1 MVSAPAASTPMA
13 DFEAAF
19 LAEAGRRPRT
29 ELRQAMSE
37 ILPWLGRCA
46 RHDGPRILRSVPQMV
61 RGIGWPSTGS
71 AKRDH
76 QRYRNNIANR
86 LEQLVRIGWVERWE
100 AVYSPNGEGVGIL
113 IVLTPAG
120 VAQSVG
126 ATSRR
131 PLCETRHRGRVSRI
145 PVVAPPCGNASVG
158 RSSQCSPRGKA
169 SVRARTH
176 ERRTDD
182 GGRRRTLHIE
192 RLRQTCRR
200 DGNGRCLRPA
210 ARSGADPVAVAVV
223 AWERMH
229 DGRHP
234 QLTRRRREH
243 LERACRVLDR
253 LTGRVGYGV
262 EQLLTLMDAR
272 YGWSRRGE
280 TALPCSDVASLD
292 FYVCQLRQIARAL
305 RRKHRGRPAL
315 ELRDDWTQPWWAG
328 RPVAV
333 PPAPKPSAPDRG
345 APEGL
350 DETPVEIPDDAP
362 RLVRLAFAPP
372 KRSRRP
378 DAPAGRRAAPPPS
391 CECGVLPHRAWC
403 PGC

>member
-1 MVSAPAASTPMA
+1 MVSAPAAATPLA
-13 DFEAAF
+13 NFEAAY
-19 LAEAGRRPRT
+19 LAENGRRPRS

-37 ILPWLGRCA
+37 IVPWLGRCA
-46 RHDGPRILRSVPQMV
+46 RHDGPRILRSIPQMV
-61 RGIGWPSTGS
+61 RGIGWQSTGS
-71 AKRDH
+71 AKGDH
-76 QRYRNNIANR
+76 QRYRSSITRR
-86 LEQLVRIGWVERWE
+86 LEHLVAVGWVERWE

-126 ATSRR
+126 ATARR
-131 PLCETRHRGRVSRI
+131 PSCETRRRSRVSTN
-145 PVVAPPCGNASVG
+145 PLVAPPCGNASVG

-176 ERRTDD
+176 ERRTEEQ
-182 GGRRRTLHIE
+182 GHRRAVHIE

-210 ARSGADPVAVAVV
+210 ARQGADPVAVAIVG
-223 AWERMH
+223 WERMH

-253 LTGRVGYGV
+253 LAGRAGYGV

-305 RRKHRGRPAL
+305 RRKHRGRPEL
-315 ELRDDWTQPWWAG
+315 ERRDDWTKPWWAG
-328 RPVAV
+328 RPVTV
-333 PPAPKPSAPDRG
+333 PPAPAVPDQDRG
-345 APEGL
+345 AP
-350 DETPVEIPDDAP
+350 VEPDAPFVELADAP
-362 RLVRLAFAPP
+362 RFLRLALAPP
-372 KRSRRP
+372 KRPRRP